1 MSTVSSCV
9 VSDAAQVRHEVHCGE
24 FRHWYVVQSKAG
36 QEALAN
42 SHLSRQGYRSFL
54 PTFEKNVRHARKV
67 VRRKKPLFP
76 GYLFVELN
84 LEKDSWYPINSTIG
98 VSRVLSFGGQLA
110 QLPFGLVE
118 RMIELSD
125 RQVAGSVQPEFT
137 PGDRVRVLS
146 GAFDNWIG
154 DVVSLPDT
162 DRVTLLV
169 SMLSRKVPVT
179 VRQSQLQKIG

>member
-1 MSTVSSCV
+1 M
-9 VSDAAQVRHEVHCGE
+9 
-24 FRHWYVVQSKAG
+24 
-36 QEALAN
+36 
-42 SHLSRQGYRSFL
+42 
-54 PTFEKNVRHARKV
+54 
-67 VRRKKPLFP
+67 
-76 GYLFVELN
+76 
-84 LEKDSWYPINSTIG
+84 
-98 VSRVLSFGGQLA
+98 LSFGGQLA

-125 RQVAGSVQPEFT
+125 RQGAGSVQPEFT